1 MEKMIVWSQRFVFLL
16 VNYQE
21 MPKAAIN
28 EVKADEVW

>member
-1 MEKMIVWSQRFVFLL
+1 
-16 VNYQE
+16 